1 MKNQIFISAVF
12 SLFLFTFVFAQDNSE
27 KDIVEAVATNF
38 LNSAANQMV
47 PSSDLISTESLDK
60 SKEMFLKMAF
70 DYDSTGTSNA
80 MMLLPGNKLKAMSS
94 AEVWDH
100 TSKTAQS
107 MEKLDMNIE
116 WNIVNTEIKNNDA
129 FVTYDVKGR
138 EQKVMQLKKENGKWK
153 VVLSFGS
160 IF

>member
-1 MKNQIFISAVF
+1 MKNQIFKSVVLSI
-12 SLFLFTFVFAQDNSE
+12 FLFTFVFAQDNNE
-27 KDIVEAVATNF
+27 KENVEAAATHFLNAATN
-38 LNSAANQMV
+38 QTV
-47 PSSDLISTESLDK
+47 PSSDMIATESLDK
-60 SKEMFLKMAF
+60 SKEMYLKMAF

-80 MMLLPGNKLKAMSS
+80 MMLLPGNKIESMSS

-100 TSKTAQS
+100 IHKLGST

-116 WNIVNTEIKNNDA
+116 WNIEKTEIKENDA